1 MAGEPDVGSDDGH
14 AAPFAATARVED
26 DVVQLLLEG
35 ELDLSTVH
43 RFRAAAEGHAATQ
56 RFVVDVAAVTFID
69 STGLGALVDLATR
82 TRRAGGSVVLA
93 HPDQRILRLLE
104 LTALDQ
110 VFDVEP

>member
-1 MAGEPDVGSDDGH
+1 VDGDTVRD
-14 AAPFAATARVED
+14 PQGPQGTVFAAEARLEGD
-26 DVVQLLLEG
+26 DVLVRMEG

-43 RFRAAAEGHAATQ
+43 RFRAVADDHDAAR
-56 RFVVDVAAVTFID
+56 RFVLDVAAVTFID

-82 TRRAGGSVVLA
+82 TRRAGGAVVLA

-104 LTALDQ
+104 LTSLDQ